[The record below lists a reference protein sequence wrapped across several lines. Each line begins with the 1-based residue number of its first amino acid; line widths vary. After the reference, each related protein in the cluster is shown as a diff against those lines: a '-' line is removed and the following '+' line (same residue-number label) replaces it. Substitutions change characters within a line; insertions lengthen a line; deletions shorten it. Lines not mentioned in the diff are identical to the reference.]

1 MKSRKVKKNE
11 DMNEFMVAGYKLG
24 QEVEVYVGEGEWK
37 KAKIVAVDMDEQ
49 DVLVDRVAGDKMSLG
64 RILDST
70 LEYSDIFYLKGS
82 KKYNFWI
89 TPRIDNIR
97 ELPVEEIA
105 KRIVDFSNTENP
117 EGKVEK
123 RAMLTKKEESVEE
136 EIEEEEQETDLFS
149 VEGDNHGDSM
159 SVHYIAEKYD
169 RNLEDSSFLCDS
181 DNDLVEVQERHASH
195 IAILFKGEQEQ
206 DAVVELLDIV
216 KRSGQDNTNK
226 MLEAMVQNF
235 SDILENQSMENF
247 LNELY
252 LQNVIKS
259 YRYCA
264 YSAII
269 IANPSKTKIVALE
282 RVPRHQ
288 PIRSYSFLF

>member
-1 MKSRKVKKNE
+1 MKPRKVKKNE

-49 DVLVDRVAGDKMSLG
+49 DVLVDRVAGDKMTLG
-64 RILDST
+64 RAVDPIF
-70 LEYSDIFYLKGS
+70 EYSDIFYLKGS
-82 KKYNFWI
+82 KEYNFWI

-97 ELPVEEIA
+97 ELSIEEVA
-105 KRIVDFSNTENP
+105 ERTVGFS
-117 EGKVEK
+117 KVEK
-123 RAMLTKKEESVEE
+123 PENKTEGKWLCMSNAKKEEPVE
-136 EIEEEEQETDLFS
+136 EIEEEEINEEIEEKQELGFFS

-169 RNLEDSSFLCDS
+169 GNLDDSSFVCDS
-181 DNDLVEVQERHASH
+181 DNALVEVQERHASH
-195 IAILFKGEQEQ
+195 IAILFQARQEQ
-206 DAVVELLDIV
+206 DAVVELLNVI
-216 KRSGQDNTNK
+216 KRSGQNNTNI

-235 SDILENQSMENF
+235 SDILENQSMEDF

-259 YRYCA
+259 YRYGA

-269 IANPSKTKIVALE
+269 IANPSNN
-282 RVPRHQ
+282 
-288 PIRSYSFLF
+288 